1 MQDIQYYYNYFSKHQ
16 NTSLPFAMELDS
28 GVAGPHIMFVGGTH
42 GSEPAG
48 VVAGVEIHKILNL
61 GEVKLKKGKVTF
73 VLGNPE
79 AFTNGKRFVE
89 KNLNRAFSEEISD
102 NLEGLRVKEFRDYFV
117 AQKVDYLIDLHSV
130 SVGDIQMV
138 IYFQDLDTQ
147 KAAMEF
153 SPIGT
158 HLLANTEAIPGT
170 LMEEIN
176 RFGGKG
182 FAIECGNHN
191 DPKTIEVARYH
202 IISCMRYF
210 GLVEYTD
217 FDLPCL
223 DISTQVCTYEVFD
236 MIRPQL
242 GFKFVNPDVATG
254 TFVKEGE
261 IFATFEGG
269 EYKAIQD
276 LYIVM
281 PDLRPNIRDHDA
293 GFLCTRNISVK

>member
-1 MQDIQYYYNYFSKHQ
+1 MQDIQYYYNYFFKNQ

-28 GVAGPHIMFVGGTH
+28 GVLGPHVMFVGGTH

-48 VVAGVEIHKILNL
+48 VIAGVEIHKILNS
-61 GEVKLKKGKVTF
+61 GGVKPKQGKVTF

-79 AFTNGKRFVE
+79 AFVNGQRFIE

-102 NLEGLRVKEFRDYFV
+102 NLEGLRAQEFRDYFV

-138 IYFQDLDTQ
+138 IYFHNSNTQ
-147 KAAMEF
+147 KVAMEF

-158 HLLANTEAIPGT
+158 HLLANAEVIPGT
-170 LMEEIN
+170 LVEEIN
-176 RFGGKG
+176 RFGGQG

-191 DPKTIEVARYH
+191 DPKTVKVAGYH

-217 FDLPCL
+217 FELPDL
-223 DISTQVCTYEVFD
+223 DIAKEVYTYEVFD
-236 MIRPQL
+236 IIKPQL
-242 GFKFVNPDVATG
+242 DFKFVDQNVTTG

-261 IFATFEGG
+261 IFVNYQGG

-276 LYIVM
+276 LYVVM
-281 PDLRPNIRDHDA
+281 PDLRPNIKDHDA
-293 GFLCTRNISVK
+293 GFLCTREVSVR